1 MATIVTDTMTE
12 EAQGWQLDQII
23 RLLDERRVSGR
34 VAARILHMLEEQP
47 YVNETLGS
55 QTEVARQLRQ
65 WTQNDNSHG

>member
-34 VAARILHMLEEQP
+34 VAARILAMLDEQP
-47 YVNETLGS
+47 YVNETLGN
-55 QTEVARQLRQ
+55 QTEVARELRK
-65 WTQNDNSHG
+65 WTQADNSHG